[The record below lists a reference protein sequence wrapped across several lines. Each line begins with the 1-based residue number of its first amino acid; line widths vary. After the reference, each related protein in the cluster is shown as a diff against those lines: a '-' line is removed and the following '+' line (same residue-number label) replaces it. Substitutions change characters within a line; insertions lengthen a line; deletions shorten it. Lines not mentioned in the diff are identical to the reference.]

1 MILSVL
7 ISLIVLLIAYWWAN
21 QGLFDAFIH
30 FTCVVIAGVLAFSL
44 WEPITVGF
52 LLRGGGFDAYSWGL
66 CLGLLFLGF
75 LFGLRIL
82 FDVVTPKR
90 PLLPIWI
97 NLSFGSVLGLL
108 SGILTMGIILIAVG
122 HLSSSRELLG
132 HTGWSRSAES
142 NGKPMQNNPS
152 SPSTF
157 VANFTQGFFNY
168 LSVGSCTPLT
178 LMGGSTLAS
187 YRPGIAED
195 AVSLNRDSLREGKG
209 NSTLAPKT
217 FTLDGFYFDPKYLL
231 RDSSAGSG
239 AYAVLLSFQPAS
251 FDAGGSFSLSASQ
264 ARLIAPTNSGAI
276 SEFPLEFSQEKK
288 TDANRTMTR
297 YEFKSESDFATLE
310 SGAAEGKICLVF
322 SAKQFKVVAPTML
335 TIKGLRIMLPKA
347 NVDPLQLGLAVE
359 NAGAKISITPD
370 DSAPAIPASELLL
383 DRSLSGMMLNKND
396 MPGTLLLEDDCLS
409 SGAATRVKRNPN
421 AKNDVRQ
428 IAQSSNEKIVKL
440 KISRDTIVDLFN
452 MDKTRKIAQIVG
464 MAGVPTMVDTN
475 GNFYAPL
482 GYIWVNTNTDEWEI
496 YLESPTDGFTVKQF
510 KRAENAGF
518 IDVLY
523 RVPSDVTISL
533 VILRDPLQPISK
545 AKILGT
551 TKFKIP

>member
-1 MILSVL
+1 V
-7 ISLIVLLIAYWWAN
+7 Y
-21 QGLFDAFIH
+21 
-30 FTCVVIAGVLAFSL
+30 
-44 WEPITVGF
+44 
-52 LLRGGGFDAYSWGL
+52 
-66 CLGLLFLGF
+66 
-75 LFGLRIL
+75 
-82 FDVVTPKR
+82 KR
-90 PLLPIWI
+90 
-97 NLSFGSVLGLL
+97 
-108 SGILTMGIILIAVG
+108 
-122 HLSSSRELLG
+122 
-132 HTGWSRSAES
+132 
-142 NGKPMQNNPS
+142 Q
-152 SPSTF
+152 
-157 VANFTQGFFNY
+157 
-168 LSVGSCTPLT
+168 
-178 LMGGSTLAS
+178 
-187 YRPGIAED
+187 
-195 AVSLNRDSLREGKG
+195 
-209 NSTLAPKT
+209 
-217 FTLDGFYFDPKYLL
+217 LL

-322 SAKQFKVVAPTML
+322 SAKQFKVATPTML